1 MKKIIY
7 ILFLCLTLSGC
18 SFLKTISAPLQI
30 TKNSVPQSTS
40 KSKLKEVCKGK
51 IEFDENGQMISCSKG
66 YYNYEE
72 AYNNQERKLKWNEKL
87 GQMVSKTAGWIIIIS
102 IALFFFAPTTLAL
115 IAGRFVEG
123 SIGLT
128 AKVAKALVTGIQKGK
143 KYVRSNGSNYSPGEQ
158 VIYQKGADDML
169 QKISENITDQKVKEE
184 INKLRAKV

>member
-1 MKKIIY
+1 MKRLI
-7 ILFLCLTLSGC
+7 ILFLICFMLQGC

-30 TKNSVPQSTS
+30 TQNSVPQSTS

-87 GQMVSKTAGWIIIIS
+87 GQIISKTAGWIIIIF
-102 IALFFFAPTTLAL
+102 IALFFFAPTTFAL
-115 IAGRFVEG
+115 ILGRVIEG
-123 SIGLT
+123 SIGVT
-128 AKVAKALVTGIQKGK
+128 SKVAKTLVQGIAKGK
-143 KYVRSNGSNYSPGEQ
+143 QYVRENGTKYTVEER
-158 VIYQKGADDML
+158 VIYQKGVDDML